1 MSRFPYTHGLGA
13 RYALGL
19 TYMIKQVVAR
29 NDSNVRWYI
38 FADDDTVF
46 IVDNLVKTLQKYDHN
61 EWYYIGSNSES
72 YVQNDYFSFDMAFG
86 GGGYAV
92 STPLARVLAR
102 VLDSCL
108 MRYPSLYSSDAR
120 IFSCL
125 AELGVSLTHEPGF
138 HQDDVW
144 GNLFGILAS
153 HPLSPL
159 LSLHHIDDVHSLFPK
174 MTKIQALQHFFKA
187 ANADPARISQ
197 QYICY
202 DRKNSLSIAV
212 AWGYAVQV
220 YEGDITVPELMTVLR
235 SFESY
240 DKNKRSPY
248 FMFKTK
254 VESRGPCQKMVAFLE
269 SVDSNGDNVW
279 SNYTRHRV
287 KGKTCKKNGNK
298 IIKNLEEITVF
309 SSKLDI
315 DARQLLIGTMANEAE
330 MPSWVKS
337 IMARLDAINCQ
348 IMDRMEWRL
357 EGAEGSLYKKLN
369 NLMEHQSLFNQISVC
384 VHAPHELQG
393 NQTNFC
399 TLVKEDNSQL
409 SVNDS
414 LSLSE
419 PNVPLFCDDN
429 VQLKIVDIL
438 VDQPSVESIVT
449 SDSTLSYGSHDN
461 QLMCE
466 NGDVEQ
472 VGRLTKDDPLVVFVV
487 HHPSIEGICYC
498 IGGSLGEMKHV
509 LHPCPWIP
517 YPFDPI
523 DHLRWDI
530 DSFQTI
536 FWNDMCTLCE
546 HDYVDA
552 KHVLY
557 IIQCESPSQV
567 WAATSFGKISPQGVW
582 TLGFEFVGISVDNN
596 WRSLSTCH
604 FMSSILS
611 VMRSNMASRLVVAM
625 VPKRKDNNEQ

>member
-1 MSRFPYTHGLGA
+1 
-13 RYALGL
+13 
-19 TYMIKQVVAR
+19 
-29 NDSNVRWYI
+29 
-38 FADDDTVF
+38 
-46 IVDNLVKTLQKYDHN
+46 
-61 EWYYIGSNSES
+61 
-72 YVQNDYFSFDMAFG
+72 MAFG

-92 STPLARVLAR
+92 SSPLARVLAR

-315 DARQLLIGTMANEAE
+315 DAGQLLIGTMANEAE

-337 IMARLDAINCQ
+337 IMARLDAIDCQ
-348 IMDRMEWRL
+348 IMDKMERRL
-357 EGAEGSLYKKLN
+357 EG
-369 NLMEHQSLFNQISVC
+369 
-384 VHAPHELQG
+384 
-393 NQTNFC
+393 T
-399 TLVKEDNSQL
+399 
-409 SVNDS
+409 
-414 LSLSE
+414 E
-419 PNVPLFCDDN
+419 PNLPLFCDDN
-429 VQLKIVDIL
+429 VQLEIVDIL
-438 VDQPSVESIVT
+438 VDPPSVESIVA

-466 NGDVEQ
+466 NGDVGQ

-487 HHPSIEGICYC
+487 DHPSIEGICYC
-498 IGGSLGEMKHV
+498 IGGSLGEIKHV

-523 DHLRWDI
+523 DHLRCDI

-536 FWNDMCTLCE
+536 FENDMCTLCE

-557 IIQCESPSQV
+557 IIRVFCD
-567 WAATSFGKISPQGVW
+567 WCIIF
-582 TLGFEFVGISVDNN
+582 
-596 WRSLSTCH
+596 
-604 FMSSILS
+604 
-611 VMRSNMASRLVVAM
+611 
-625 VPKRKDNNEQ
+625 